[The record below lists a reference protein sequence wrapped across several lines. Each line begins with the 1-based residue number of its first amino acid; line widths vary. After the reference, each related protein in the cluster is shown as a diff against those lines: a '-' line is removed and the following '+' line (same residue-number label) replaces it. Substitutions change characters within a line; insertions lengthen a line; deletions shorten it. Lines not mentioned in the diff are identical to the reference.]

1 VGDYNADRI
10 VNLGKGHGAL
20 DNGFGYTYFNA
31 ATGLEFSAVSGLT
44 YNFRSPHTDYQNG
57 IDWHTDLEA
66 SRGITMRTIF
76 RHFPTREELLST
88 FWKWQ
93 LEQTGGQTIL
103 GPASLESLL
112 ETIKEFFESLDSEEN
127 LIRAVIS
134 SPEGREIRKE
144 ANRIRLEKMLE
155 FVKTIVPELSK
166 RERHSMASGIVSVS
180 SILSWLFMR
189 DNCGYDGKRAGEAAA
204 LNVQLIIEAGQ
215 ARAALLCEA

>member
-1 VGDYNADRI
+1 MKTKPARASYNSPLRVHQKEQTREMILAAVGTI
-10 VNLGKGHGAL
+10 LS
-20 DNGFGYTYFNA
+20 
-31 ATGLEFSAVSGLT
+31 TGSTDAVT
-44 YNFRSPHTDYQNG
+44 FAEVARV
-57 IDWHTDLEA
+57 A
-66 SRGITMRTIF
+66 GITMRTIF

-93 LEQTGGQTIL
+93 LEETGGQTIL

-112 ETIKEFFESLDSEEN
+112 AKIKEFFESLDSEEN

-134 SPEGREIRKE
+134 SPEGRDIRKE

-166 RERHSMASGIVSVS
+166 RERHNMAAGIVSVS

-189 DNCGYDGKRAGEAAA
+189 DNCGFDGKRAGEAAA
-204 LNVQLIIEAGQ
+204 LTVQLIIEAGQ
-215 ARAALLCEA
+215 ARAARLRKA